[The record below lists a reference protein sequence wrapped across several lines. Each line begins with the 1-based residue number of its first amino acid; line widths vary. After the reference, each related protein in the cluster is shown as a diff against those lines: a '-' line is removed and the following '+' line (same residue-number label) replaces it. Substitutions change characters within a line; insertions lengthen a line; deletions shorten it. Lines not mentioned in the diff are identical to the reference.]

1 MPPFRVLPLL
11 IGFAAV
17 TLALRVAVL
26 WTDLAPAAQARTA
39 TLDAEDFRN
48 GVAGSVMDSLDEVF
62 PSPAAGTPEPEE
74 TADDGEAAPYGEE
87 ADGQAP
93 GTGQPYDP
101 FDMSDQEMELL
112 QQLAERRRVL
122 DQRAA
127 EIDQRWALLS
137 AAEERV
143 QLKIDELAD
152 LQFTIENLL
161 IQHDEQEEAQM
172 QSLVKI
178 YENMKP
184 KDAARIFEELD
195 MVVLLDVVDRMK
207 ERKVAPVLAKMNP
220 DRAKS
225 ITLELAQRRELPVAK
240 N

>member
-74 TADDGEAAPYGEE
+74 TADDGEE

-172 QSLVKI
+172 RSLVKI

>member
-1 MPPFRVLPLL
+1 MPRFRVLPLL

-39 TLDAEDFRN
+39 APDAEAFRN

-74 TADDGEAAPYGEE
+74 TAADEE

-93 GTGQPYDP
+93 GTARPHDP
-101 FDMSDQEMELL
+101 FDMSDQEMALL

-122 DQRAA
+122 DRRAA
-127 EIDQRWALLS
+127 EIDQRSALLS

-161 IQHDEQEEAQM
+161 VRHDEQEEARM

-195 MVVLLDVVDRMK
+195 MVVLLEVVDRMK

-225 ITLELAQRRELPVAK
+225 VTLELAQRRELPMAK
-240 N
+240 D

>member
-1 MPPFRVLPLL
+1 MPRFRVLPLL

-39 TLDAEDFRN
+39 TPDAEAFRN

-74 TADDGEAAPYGEE
+74 TADGEE

-93 GTGQPYDP
+93 GPTRPHDP
-101 FDMSDQEMELL
+101 FDMSDQEMALL

-122 DQRAA
+122 DRRAA
-127 EIDQRWALLS
+127 EIDQRSALLS

-161 IQHDEQEEAQM
+161 VRHDEQEEARM

-195 MVVLLDVVDRMK
+195 MVVLLEVVDRMK

-225 ITLELAQRRELPVAK
+225 VTLELARRRELPMAK

>member
-74 TADDGEAAPYGEE
+74 TADDGEE

-195 MVVLLDVVDRMK
+195 MVVLLEVVDRMK

>member
-1 MPPFRVLPLL
+1 M
-11 IGFAAV
+11 
-17 TLALRVAVL
+17 
-26 WTDLAPAAQARTA
+26 
-39 TLDAEDFRN
+39 
-48 GVAGSVMDSLDEVF
+48 
-62 PSPAAGTPEPEE
+62 
-74 TADDGEAAPYGEE
+74 ADDGEAAPYDEE

-127 EIDQRWALLS
+127 EIDPRWALLS

>member
-1 MPPFRVLPLL
+1 MRIRILPLL

-17 TLALRVAVL
+17 TLVIRLGVL
-26 WTDLAPAAQARTA
+26 WTDLAPAAQAQTQNPGIA
-39 TLDAEDFRN
+39 D
-48 GVAGSVMDSLDEVF
+48 SVIASLDETF
-62 PSPAAGTPEPEE
+62 PSPAAGTEDSG
-74 TADDGEAAPYGEE
+74 AEE
-87 ADGQAP
+87 AEPRDPSAQPEGVPFAP
-93 GTGQPYDP
+93 LADDP
-101 FDMSDQEMELL
+101 FDMSDQEIELL
-112 QQLAERRRVL
+112 QQLSERRKSL
-122 DQRAA
+122 DNRAQEIEQRAS
-127 EIDQRWALLS
+127 LLA

-143 QLKIDELAD
+143 QLKISELAD
-152 LQFTIENLL
+152 LQATIEELL

-195 MVVLLDVVDRMK
+195 MIVLLEVVDRMK

-220 DRAKS
+220 ARAKA